1 MTGCTAQQ
9 VYSNNVDLLHTCGA
23 PLTVTVTKG
32 SNYVETPR
40 RFVSE
45 PDARSSI
52 ANDRAFG
59 EHVSTQISD
68 DDRLTLEAPD
78 ARRTVDG
85 ATLRTASKNVARPK
99 MRKPVRSW
107 TIDDGSFCP

>member
-9 VYSNNVDLLHTCGA
+9 VYSNDVVLLNTCGA
-23 PLTVTVTKG
+23 PLTVTVING
-32 SNYVETPR
+32 SNYFDAPR
-40 RFVSE
+40 RFVSD

-52 ANDRAFG
+52 GNDRVFG

-78 ARRTVDG
+78 AHRAVDS
-85 ATLRTASKNVARPK
+85 ATLRTASKNVARPR

-107 TIDDGSFCP
+107 TIDDGSLCP